1 MVITMKKI
9 LFVCTGNTCR
19 SAMAAAMMCDI
30 AEKNDLDILVDSA
43 GVFAAIGECAADNAI
58 AAMKKRNIDLS
69 LHRTKPLTEELIGM
83 ADVILTMTEAHKMLI
98 SNMAEG
104 KVFTLMEY
112 AGGEGDISD
121 PYGGDLEEYEETADE
136 IYDALV
142 DIAEKLPVL
151 DK

>member
-1 MVITMKKI
+1 
-9 LFVCTGNTCR
+9 
-19 SAMAAAMMCDI
+19 
-30 AEKNDLDILVDSA
+30 
-43 GVFAAIGECAADNAI
+43 
-58 AAMKKRNIDLS
+58 
-69 LHRTKPLTEELIGM
+69 M